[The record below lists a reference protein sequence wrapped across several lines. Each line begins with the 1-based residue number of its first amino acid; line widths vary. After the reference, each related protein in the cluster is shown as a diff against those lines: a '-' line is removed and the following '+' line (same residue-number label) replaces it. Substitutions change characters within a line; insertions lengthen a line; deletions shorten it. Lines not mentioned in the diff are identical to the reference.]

1 LRRTPPCLFPD
12 AREPTGPPQT
22 QPLVRG
28 AIPPST
34 HGRSSWTPPTVVN
47 AMADEQSIKLTLAYD
62 GSRYHGWQRQKNG
75 LTIQE
80 VLEDR
85 IQVMVGE
92 PICVL
97 GSGRTDAGV
106 HALGQV
112 CHFKT
117 RSTLRPEDFERG
129 LNGLLPR
136 DIHVRRAEMAPPGF
150 HARYSALRKVYEY
163 RILNRPDPD
172 VFLRHYIWHID
183 RPLDTEAVTRCLDRV
198 QGEHDFTSFRSS
210 GSSNRNPVRRMFSA
224 RLSGPDCG
232 LIRITFEADGFL
244 RHMVRN
250 LVGTLVDVGMGKTS
264 VEGFVRIL
272 EAGDRQKAGIKAP
285 AQGLFLVRVCYDMDR
300 DDFPTPCPPEETDP
314 V

>member
-1 LRRTPPCLFPD
+1 
-12 AREPTGPPQT
+12 
-22 QPLVRG
+22 
-28 AIPPST
+28 
-34 HGRSSWTPPTVVN
+34 
-47 AMADEQSIKLTLAYD
+47 MADEQSIKLTLTYD

-85 IQVMVGE
+85 IRIMAGE

-112 CHFKT
+112 CHFTT
-117 RSTLRPEDFERG
+117 RSSLRPEDFERG
-129 LNGLLPR
+129 LNSLLPR
-136 DIHVRRAEMAPPGF
+136 DIHVLRAETAPPGF

-172 VFLRHYIWHID
+172 VFLRRYIWHIA

-210 GSSNRNPVRRMFSA
+210 GSRNRNPVRHMFSA
-224 RLSGPDCG
+224 GLSGPDGG
-232 LIRITFEADGFL
+232 LIRITLEADGFL

-264 VEGFVRIL
+264 VEAFLRIL
-272 EAGDRQKAGIKAP
+272 EAGDRQQAGVKAP
-285 AQGLFLVRVCYDMDR
+285 AQGLFLVRVCYDR
-300 DDFPTPCPPEETDP
+300 DAAPLPKPCPGPGTDP
-314 V
+314 A